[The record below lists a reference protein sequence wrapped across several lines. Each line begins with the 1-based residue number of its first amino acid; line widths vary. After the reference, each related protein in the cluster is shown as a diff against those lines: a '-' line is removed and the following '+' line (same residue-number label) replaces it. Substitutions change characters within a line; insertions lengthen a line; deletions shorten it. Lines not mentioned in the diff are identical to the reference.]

1 MLFCLVKCSQN
12 SRVAVMDKNE
22 AILLVS
28 TVIRFVLVI
37 IVYAFL
43 S

>member
-1 MLFCLVKCSQN
+1 M
-12 SRVAVMDKNE
+12 VAVMDKNE

-28 TVIRFVLVI
+28 TVFRFVLVI
-37 IVYAFL
+37 IVYACL